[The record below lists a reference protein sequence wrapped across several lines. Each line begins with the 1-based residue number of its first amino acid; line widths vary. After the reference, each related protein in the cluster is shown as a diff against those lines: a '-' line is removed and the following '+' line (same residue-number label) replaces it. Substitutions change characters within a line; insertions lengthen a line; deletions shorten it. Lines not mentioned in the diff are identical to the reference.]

1 VSAVDRGEPH
11 ASRSEWHGDGTAG
24 ERRRLWSGG
33 DGTSSDDGRG
43 PSKATRASLASPPGR
58 ARQLVG
64 SSSGQVG
71 RMRLLT
77 VIASELREEAL

>member
-1 VSAVDRGEPH
+1 VTDRGEPLV
-11 ASRSEWHGDGTAG
+11 SCSEWHGDGTAG
-24 ERRRLWSGG
+24 ENDRDSGLAA
-33 DGTSSDDGRG
+33 TLPLGRWVG
-43 PSKATRASLASPPGR
+43 PRPGR
-58 ARQLVG
+58 REPRWQALRGGPGRLVR

>member
-1 VSAVDRGEPH
+1 VRPVLGDREPRWQ
-11 ASRSEWHGDGTAG
+11 ALRGGHG
-24 ERRRLWSGG
+24 R
-33 DGTSSDDGRG
+33 
-43 PSKATRASLASPPGR
+43 
-58 ARQLVG
+58 LVG